1 MTSLYIALV
10 DVISSVSGTM
20 IDGNI
25 SDDDDDDGRAG
36 KNEMTSEGCVL
47 GRRGNI
53 GMGNVIG

>member
-20 IDGNI
+20 IDGNN
-25 SDDDDDDGRAG
+25 SDDDDGRAG